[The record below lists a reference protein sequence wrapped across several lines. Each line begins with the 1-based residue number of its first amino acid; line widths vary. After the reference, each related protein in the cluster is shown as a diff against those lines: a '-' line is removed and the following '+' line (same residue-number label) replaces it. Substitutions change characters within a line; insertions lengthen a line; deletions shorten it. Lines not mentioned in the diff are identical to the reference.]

1 MFTIRMLGGEILG
14 KYTRDEIYVH
24 LLQLDTESNRLR
36 FGSFMNE
43 DAIKKYVNSIDF
55 NKDRVYGAY
64 DNDNN
69 LVGVIHIAWMKQE
82 GCAEIGISVD
92 KSVRN
97 GGIGGKLFKKAINYA
112 RMHGAK
118 RLYSFCLTENTA
130 MMHLAK
136 KENMKVERFANEA
149 EAHMVIEPATPDIYF
164 NEYSDEVLSQTEF
177 ITKYINNAVIQAFAV
192 NLEFLKGRNI
202 EKLR

>member
-1 MFTIRMLGGEILG
+1 MFTIRMLGTTVLNE
-14 KYTRDEIYVH
+14 YTRNEIYVH
-24 LLQLDTESNRLR
+24 LIRLDEESNRLR
-36 FGSFMNE
+36 FGVYMKE
-43 DAIKKYVNSIDF
+43 DAIKRYVDSIDF

-64 DNDNN
+64 DNESN

-92 KSVRN
+92 KSVRK
-97 GGIGGKLFKKAINYA
+97 GGIGGKLFKKAVNYA

-118 RLYSFCLTENTA
+118 RLYSFCLSENTA
-130 MMHLAK
+130 MMHLAR

-192 NLEFLKGRNI
+192 NSEFLKGRDI
-202 EKLR
+202 GKLR